1 MRKSESTQHL
11 LTAAHEYCA
20 PGVGQSDA
28 YTAAQIDLVLA
39 EHPPRTRPAWY
50 GSKNRQSVLQ
60 YFVRT
65 LRPYIH
71 ASGAEGVQV
80 LRDYAA
86 YMHEMPLNSECGHS
100 CRDLIDAWALILCL
114 RHIELCRQ
122 NDGGEFSNE
131 LHECAAACAVYIR
144 G

>member
-1 MRKSESTQHL
+1 MAKSET
-11 LTAAHEYCA
+11 TAHFLALA
-20 PGVGQSDA
+20 QADA
-28 YTAAQIDLVLA
+28 TTSNHYITAQIDLVLA

-71 ASGAEGVQV
+71 ASGAEGVQA
-80 LRDYAA
+80 LRDYAE
-86 YMHEMPLNSECGHS
+86 YLHEMPLNSECGHS
-100 CRDLIDAWALILCL
+100 CRDLIDAWALVLCL
-114 RHIELCRQ
+114 RYGRLYHQ
-122 NDGGEFSNE
+122 NDGGDFVAE
-131 LHECAAACAVYIR
+131 LHECGADCVTYIR